1 MNGQKR
7 KELKSY
13 KRTSFYPLSVVK
25 LTEKHLI
32 QNWLFYRLSGERT
45 HPPLET
51 LLKHGA
57 SPCIF
62 LFKQKWPFWVQMRN
76 LICKTRTMAVN
87 LRKASMWA
95 PRTLLKTAQMFAADV
110 LTRYMGAQE
119 YSRRN
124 LNNERIRKIT
134 QR

>member
-32 QNWLFYRLSGERT
+32 QNWLFYHLSGERT

-57 SPCIF
+57 SPYIF
-62 LFKQKWPFWVQMRN
+62 SLQAKV
-76 LICKTRTMAVN
+76 AV
-87 LRKASMWA
+87 LGTDEK
-95 PRTLLKTAQMFAADV
+95 LDLKDEDNGCQP
-110 LTRYMGAQE
+110 QE
-119 YSRRN
+119 SKYVGTSYAVKNSSNVRR
-124 LNNERIRKIT
+124 
-134 QR
+134 